1 MAGGL
6 RLFRAG
12 REEFWVEHLEPIQT
26 ELVRQISRVLHSL
39 FLHDASYRA
48 STTSDAGLCV
58 TECLARAVYALKG
71 KLCAELSAK
80 AQQWFLAALAC
91 DPRNVEALAG
101 VALTCQHLVS
111 NPCWGDPLG
120 AAAASDLGREAVAL
134 ALELQPGHALAHC
147 VQGMLYSAVGELE
160 QADAAFRLALAID
173 PGLGSAHAFL
183 GYNRALLC
191 NAEETLP
198 AIERAMRLDPTDRHH
213 SIWLFFG
220 GFAELLV
227 GQPEAAIALLQ
238 GSLAR
243 NPTYGSAEVFLIVAL
258 SLIGRHPDAVLI
270 AESFGQQYSE
280 SPVDAFER
288 LWLSR
293 SGSPVYRTQV
303 LPLFEKIQTLS
314 AAA

>member
-1 MAGGL
+1 M
-6 RLFRAG
+6 
-12 REEFWVEHLEPIQT
+12 P
-26 ELVRQISRVLHSL
+26 
-39 FLHDASYRA
+39 
-48 STTSDAGLCV
+48 
-58 TECLARAVYALKG
+58 
-71 KLCAELSAK
+71 AE
-80 AQQWFLAALAC
+80 AAL
-91 DPRNVEALAG
+91 
-101 VALTCQHLVS
+101 
-111 NPCWGDPLG
+111 
-120 AAAASDLGREAVAL
+120 
-134 ALELQPGHALAHC
+134 
-147 VQGMLYSAVGELE
+147 
-160 QADAAFRLALAID
+160 RLALAID

-183 GYNRALLC
+183 GYNRALLG
-191 NAEETLP
+191 NAGETLP